1 MINTCPVFTSPIK
14 LLSWTV
20 TRVNEMVA
28 ICEVK
33 ARDVGAIKTAHCGLL
48 RWSLPTVSETL

>member
-14 LLSWTV
+14 RLSWTV

-33 ARDVGAIKTAHCGLL
+33 ARDVGAIKTAHCGIL
-48 RWSLPTVSETL
+48 R